1 MLRLHLEDDKNK
13 KQADKKLQ
21 IQKIVIF
28 QACCDSLS
36 TSGIQEVC
44 SSEQRNTKDLT
55 LKMFISSVEYV
66 CTVPQKEMKG
76 RFQRRSAGL
85 KVLCSLFQELLEK
98 HHVLFSL
105 KVTDELLRQFFSS
118 VLLRAPSAG

>member
-55 LKMFISSVEYV
+55 LKMFD
-66 CTVPQKEMKG
+66 THQLNM
-76 RFQRRSAGL
+76 F
-85 KVLCSLFQELLEK
+85 
-98 HHVLFSL
+98 VLFH
-105 KVTDELLRQFFSS
+105 KKKWKEGFSEGP
-118 VLLRAPSAG
+118 RAWRFCVVCFRSF

>member
-1 MLRLHLEDDKNK
+1 MHRKKTLKHEGNVRLHLEDDKNK

-55 LKMFISSVEYV
+55 LKMFD
-66 CTVPQKEMKG
+66 THQLNM
-76 RFQRRSAGL
+76 F
-85 KVLCSLFQELLEK
+85 
-98 HHVLFSL
+98 VLFHKKKL
-105 KVTDELLRQFFSS
+105 KEGFSEGP
-118 VLLRAPSAG
+118 RA

>member
-44 SSEQRNTKDLT
+44 SSEQKRFNPQNVRY
-55 LKMFISSVEYV
+55 SSVKYV

-76 RFQRRSAGL
+76 RIQRRSAGL